1 MDPQLVDL
9 GVKLTEALAK
19 NTASTIFTKIRAI
32 KAAKDDK
39 ATISELEE
47 IIQELISDKN
57 ELLQI
62 SQAFQQE
69 LMAQKITDTEN

>member
-47 IIQELISDKN
+47 IIQELISDKMN
-57 ELLQI
+57 YYKFLRLF
-62 SQAFQQE
+62 SR
-69 LMAQKITDTEN
+69 N